1 MIRATIWTV
10 GLFGAGAAISGMFTA
25 GWTQPLVLLVLGAA
39 FLFVSRPTA
48 ALAPAARAPQP
59 HGHAAAPD
67 VVATLPTR
75 PVAANPAA
83 APVPVEQSA

>member
-39 FLFVSRPTA
+39 FLFVSRSA
-48 ALAPAARAPQP
+48 AIAPAARAPQP
-59 HGHAAAPD
+59 RASAPD
-67 VVATLPTR
+67 VVATLSPR
-75 PVAANPAA
+75 PVAAKPSAAA

>member
-10 GLFGAGAAISGMFTA
+10 GLFGAGTAISGMFTA

-39 FLFVSRPTA
+39 FLFVSRSA
-48 ALAPAARAPQP
+48 AAIAPAARAPQP
-59 HGHAAAPD
+59 RASAPD
-67 VVATLPTR
+67 VVAALSPR
-75 PVAANPAA
+75 PVAAKPTAAA